1 MLRPTCVTSLSGTQ
15 IEAVAAG
22 LWHTICICTDGRVY
36 AFGGHQFG
44 QLGLGTNSDQCEA
57 PEFQFTLL
65 VLNIEGEAY
74 VGLGRQGFDYLYE
87 VIFRV
92 RIDLPTID

>member
-1 MLRPTCVTSLSGTQ
+1 
-15 IEAVAAG
+15 
-22 LWHTICICTDGRVY
+22 
-36 AFGGHQFG
+36 
-44 QLGLGTNSDQCEA
+44 
-57 PEFQFTLL
+57 LL